1 MVETDCDTASGEVRY
16 ILSANRSLTRRQVAL
31 FLAVAG
37 ATMMVMG
44 LAFSF
49 LGLWLVLPFSGL
61 EWLVLYFAFRW
72 NFASARLREVLTIG
86 ENEVLLEQG
95 RDQPEYVHRFQ
106 RVWLAMEWVEPEY
119 RGHPARLTLGSHGK
133 RIDLGSFLPDAE
145 RLTLYREL
153 SRILR

>member
-1 MVETDCDTASGEVRY
+1 MVESDRDTASGEVRY
-16 ILSANRSLTRRQVAL
+16 ILSANRSLTRRQGAL

-37 ATMMVMG
+37 AAIMAIG
-44 LAFSF
+44 LAFSV

-61 EWLVLYFAFRW
+61 EWLALYLAFRW
-72 NFASARLREVLTIG
+72 NFARARLREVLTIG
-86 ENEVLLEQG
+86 ENEVILEQG
-95 RDQPEYVHRFQ
+95 RDQPECVHRFQ
-106 RVWLAMEWVEPEY
+106 RVWLAMKWAEPDY

-133 RIDLGSFLPDAE
+133 WVDLGSFLPEGE